1 MNTEGDNF
9 SIDIKE
15 DSEIFIDF
23 LSETHDH
30 LEESESNILNVD
42 WPAPALCTTFKVRVH
57 VDTNSHIFSFY
68 KSSNKQDKLLQSKKI
83 I

>member
-30 LEESESNILNVD
+30 SEESESNILNLD
-42 WPAPALCTTFKVRVH
+42 
-57 VDTNSHIFSFY
+57 
-68 KSSNKQDKLLQSKKI
+68 
-83 I
+83 